1 MKKLP
6 LREVFSYHFYAHI
19 SANIYA
25 CGAVLR
31 PGGRYR
37 IVMILGHLAA
47 QWLQYVATVP

>member
-1 MKKLP
+1 MKKLL
-6 LREVFSYHFYAHI
+6 LREVFSYHFYAHL
-19 SANIYA
+19 SAKVYA

-47 QWLQYVATVP
+47 QRI